1 MRYQI
6 LLSPEAL
13 EDLRDMKAHVR
24 SEVRDALETYLRH
37 QPTKTSKVRT
47 RRLRE
52 ISRPQYR
59 RKVGDVRVF
68 YEAEGSEVHVLT
80 IVSQA
85 TADEWLRKAGK

>member
-24 SEVRDALETYLRH
+24 SEVRDALETCLRH

-47 RRLRE
+47 RCLRG

-59 RKVGDVRVF
+59 LRVGDVRVF

-80 IVSQA
+80 IVSRA